1 MKEFLRYLEKNP
13 FIGNQES
20 CGIGIHYWNADYW
33 TIEVTRYLIER
44 DKYTIHSKFKGNRF
58 ADPNRIRKDGNIK
71 LSVKNILQKIKD
83 SADCLLV
90 CEVGRGLDIVVSNQV
105 KKWKK
110 IYCYDH
116 VNYKEY
122 LKIFNNVEFIHT
134 STSVFNPE
142 IIKEKCIMIMN
153 HSLYRD
159 LDRFKNDNIIHAI
172 VDGEQKW

>member
-1 MKEFLRYLEKNP
+1 MKEFIEYLKKNP
-13 FIGNQES
+13 FKGNQEA
-20 CGIGIHYWNADYW
+20 CGKGIHYWNADMW
-33 TIEVTRYLIER
+33 TIEVATCLL
-44 DKYTIHSKFKGNRF
+44 DVDNYTLPEKFKGNRF
-58 ADPNRIRKDGNIK
+58 ADPNRIKKDAKIK
-71 LSVKNILQKIKD
+71 ISVKNILQNIKD
-83 SADCLLV
+83 SADCFLV
-90 CEVGRGLDIVVSNQV
+90 CEVGRGLDIVIANQV
-105 KKWKK
+105 KKWRK
-110 IYCYDH
+110 IYAYDH